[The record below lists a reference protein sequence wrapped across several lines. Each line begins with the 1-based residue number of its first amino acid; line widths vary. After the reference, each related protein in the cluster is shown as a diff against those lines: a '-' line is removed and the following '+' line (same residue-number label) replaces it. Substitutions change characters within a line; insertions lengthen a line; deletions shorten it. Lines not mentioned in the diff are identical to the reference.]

1 MAKLTRCNSFG
12 ELKSA
17 PLENP
22 LTPAERD
29 RVYAELEEF
38 IRILRE
44 PMATRKKEAGSS
56 SETMSAE
63 QEEVESASESLRE
76 EYKSDEELTAL
87 TQLDAEPFQKPRLGA
102 DYTINP
108 ELDGKYDNDPC
119 FQGKVNRTNELLKR
133 VGVPKFP
140 ERPE

>member
-1 MAKLTRCNSFG
+1 M
-12 ELKSA
+12 
-17 PLENP
+17 
-22 LTPAERD
+22 
-29 RVYAELEEF
+29 YAELEEF
-38 IRILRE
+38 IGILRE
-44 PMATRKKEAGSS
+44 SMATRKKEAGSS

-63 QEEVESASESLRE
+63 KEEVESASESLRD
-76 EYKSDEELTAL
+76 EYKANEELTTS
-87 TQLDAEPFQKPRLGA
+87 TQLDAEPFQKPRLGI

-119 FQGKVNRTNELLKR
+119 FQEKVNRTNELLKR